1 MGGELTEEALPE
13 LKERV
18 RSAADKILEYKKKE
32 KEWEEKKNAV
42 ESRLAG
48 IIKRIEEFS
57 GGR

>member
-1 MGGELTEEALPE
+1 MGGELTEEVLAE

-18 RSAADKILEYKKKE
+18 RLAASKILECKKKE

-48 IIKRIEEFS
+48 LIKRIEEFS